1 LFGITLPAAVL
12 HGGVEAAAPGPEAA
26 GVAALAGG
34 SEAKKAVDSRQTLIA
49 AFLAS
54 EISPF
59 SVSRIARFLRNEA
72 DSPLAPRFSCIP
84 NG

>member
-1 LFGITLPAAVL
+1 LFGITLPAAGLRGV
-12 HGGVEAAAPGPEAA
+12 VEAGGPGLKAA
-26 GVAALAGG
+26 GSAATADG

-54 EISPF
+54 EISGF
-59 SVSRIARFLRNEA
+59 CVGRIARFRLNGA

-84 NG
+84 NY